1 MSNTLRLQL
10 AGMQSCCILY
20 TESEFTPWKENIDYS
35 TVRSIADALAMKY
48 RVTILHVIQIHE
60 NLEIHLKQ
68 FDFVINLCY
77 GTLSCNQAEMAM
89 WLTEHQINHLSSPGH
104 AQLLA
109 QDKWRME
116 QILRSA
122 GMHVP
127 QSYSH
132 LEIIGQANIFIAK
145 PRFGGCHRGIH
156 LFSGMEIP
164 DHIGTLSDPKVY
176 IIQPYLYGREFTVG
190 VWPTHDG
197 MGYEALPPIEII
209 SENDQTHF
217 IAGQEYGAT
226 RKVFFSDLTATQLEL
241 IQRTAL
247 AAHKLIGLQYFSRC
261 DIRYHEDKA
270 YVIDVNTMPNM
281 HPTKSMFPQLLEA
294 HGHSIYD
301 LFHRAIQRHNL
312 FYRSKTTNLPV

>member
-1 MSNTLRLQL
+1 
-10 AGMQSCCILY
+10 MQSCCILY
-20 TESEFTPWKENIDYS
+20 TESEYTPWKENIDYS
-35 TVRSIADALAMKY
+35 TVRSVADAFTLKY
-48 RVTILHVIQIHE
+48 RVSIIHVIQLDDS
-60 NLEIHLKQ
+60 LEKHLKL
-68 FDFVINLCY
+68 FDFVVNLCY
-77 GTLSCNQAEMAM
+77 GTLDANQAQVAH

-122 GMHVP
+122 GMNVP

-156 LFSGMEIP
+156 LFSGVEIP
-164 DHIGTLSDPKVY
+164 ENIGIFSDPETY

-197 MGYEALPPIEII
+197 MGYEALPPIEIVA
-209 SENDQTHF
+209 ENDQAHF

-226 RKVFFSDLTATQLEL
+226 KKLLFPELSSTQLEG
-241 IQRTAL
+241 IQRAALTA
-247 AAHKLIGLQYFSRC
+247 HRIMGLQYFSRC
-261 DIRYHEDKA
+261 DIRLHENRI
-270 YVIDVNTMPNM
+270 YIIDVNTMPNL
-281 HPTKSMFPQLLEA
+281 HPSKSMFPQLLEA
-294 HGHSIYD
+294 HGYSIND
-301 LFHRAIQRHNL
+301 LFLRSIQRHDL
-312 FYRSKTTNLPV
+312 FYRCKETPNLSV